1 MQFLKIETDI
11 EIETIDVSVKLQEGN
26 GIKFHIV
33 EKKTSPY

>member
-1 MQFLKIETDI
+1 MKLKRNYLKNDE
-11 EIETIDVSVKLQEGN
+11 VSVKLQEGN